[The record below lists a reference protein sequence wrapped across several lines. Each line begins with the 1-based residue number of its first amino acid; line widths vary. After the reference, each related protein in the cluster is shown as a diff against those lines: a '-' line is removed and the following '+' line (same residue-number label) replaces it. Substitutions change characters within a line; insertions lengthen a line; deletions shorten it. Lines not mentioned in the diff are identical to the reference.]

1 MERLFF
7 PLFGIMLGAVVG
19 SFLAT
24 AAIRLPQGASI
35 LGRSRCD
42 ACGAPVRALRLVP
55 IVSYLVQ
62 GGRARCCG
70 ARIDPVHPMLELV
83 AATLGAVALGLSP
96 DAHGLAGAILGW
108 ALLLL
113 VVLDIRHL
121 WLPDAITLP
130 LLALGLLAG
139 PAPWQDRVLSAA
151 IAGGGLLMVHGV
163 YRAIRGRD
171 GLGLGDVKLGAALGA
186 WLSPVLLP
194 PLLLLAAGLGLLL
207 VVVATVGRG
216 RAPRA
221 VPFGACLAVAGWLLW
236 AVATSV

>member
-1 MERLFF
+1 
-7 PLFGIMLGAVVG
+7 
-19 SFLAT
+19 
-24 AAIRLPQGASI
+24 
-35 LGRSRCD
+35 
-42 ACGAPVRALRLVP
+42 
-55 IVSYLVQ
+55 
-62 GGRARCCG
+62 
-70 ARIDPVHPMLELV
+70 
-83 AATLGAVALGLSP
+83 VALGLSP